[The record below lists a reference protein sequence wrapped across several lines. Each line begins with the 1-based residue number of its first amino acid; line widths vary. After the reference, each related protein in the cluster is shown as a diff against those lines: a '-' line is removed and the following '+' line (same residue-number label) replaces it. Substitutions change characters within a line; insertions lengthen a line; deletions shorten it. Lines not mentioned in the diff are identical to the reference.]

1 MTLKMGRDVK
11 RVTVVKTGAGAGQG
25 NRVVYGARSS
35 DEDHSIKRV
44 TIIRRDGAGRVLS
57 REAFSDEPQGK
68 KQSRHLRPSERGVR
82 ALVELQTRVAE
93 HYLDR
98 HHRSNEKRRDGW
110 LRDMP
115 RNIFR
120 AIKDSKP
127 KRLLKLYRIDD

>member
-1 MTLKMGRDVK
+1 MTLRMGRDIK
-11 RVTVVKTGAGAGQG
+11 RVTVVKSGAAGPG
-25 NRVVYGARSS
+25 DRVVYGARSND
-35 DEDHSIKRV
+35 DEQSIKRV
-44 TIIRRDGAGRVLS
+44 TIIRRDAAGRVLS
-57 REAFSDEPQGK
+57 REAYSGEPKGK

-93 HYLDR
+93 NYLDR

-110 LRDMP
+110 LMDMP

-120 AIKDSKP
+120 AVKDSKP